1 MCGWEIDVNAAELTN
16 DGVTGYSF
24 RVTAQSVAGI
34 SLLNSERT
42 GAHSKRLFCARVS
55 MAGVM
60 GALRSAD
67 PRIRKANPVA
77 PATHSVAL
85 MVAVLNLRGS
95 HHV

>member
-1 MCGWEIDVNAAELTN
+1 MSNGTELTH
-16 DGVTGYSF
+16 DADIRYSDS
-24 RVTAQSVAGI
+24 VTAQSVSGV

-42 GAHSKRLFCARVS
+42 GAHSKRLFCARS

-77 PATHSVAL
+77 PATLSVAL

-95 HHV
+95 HHA

>member
-1 MCGWEIDVNAAELTN
+1 MEKPATRLTN
-16 DGVTGYSF
+16 MIRKEYSDSF
-24 RVTAQSVAGI
+24 TAQSVAGV

-42 GAHSKRLFCARVS
+42 GARSKRLFCARS
-55 MAGVM
+55 MVGVM

-77 PATHSVAL
+77 PATLSVAL

-95 HHV
+95 HNV

>member
-1 MCGWEIDVNAAELTN
+1 MSSSPELTH
-16 DGVTGYSF
+16 DAGIRYSSP
-24 RVTAQSVAGI
+24 VTAQSVAGI

-42 GAHSKRLFCARVS
+42 GARSKRLFCARS

-77 PATHSVAL
+77 PATLSVAL